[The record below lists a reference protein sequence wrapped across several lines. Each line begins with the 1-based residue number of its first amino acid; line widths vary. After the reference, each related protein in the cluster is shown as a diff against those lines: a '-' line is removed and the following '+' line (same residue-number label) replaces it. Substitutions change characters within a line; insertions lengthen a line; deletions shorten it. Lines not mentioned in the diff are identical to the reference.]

1 MSTGLTEVT
10 APPMKGWDRVGNWLD
25 QAAAVVSPLWGARRM
40 AARFATSQARR
51 FLARAGGYGG
61 ARHDRLKSAWAPGG
75 GSADADLLPDLADL
89 RERSRDLNRND
100 PHAAAITM
108 TMAVNIVGT
117 GIAPQCRLA
126 ADKLGITEAAAN
138 EYENAAEDAFNLWC
152 PHADAQNRQDFYQMQ
167 WMVLSQILMNGEVF
181 ALPLMVK
188 EAGRPFSFAW
198 EIIEADR
205 VETPPAMAGQSNIRD
220 GVELGDRGEPVAYYI
235 RKRHP
240 GDQLMPQ
247 GVAPNAVNE
256 WIRYPARN
264 RLGRLNVHHLY
275 WVKRPGQTRG
285 EPFFAPVLS
294 YFKHLGDIV
303 EAEIVAERI
312 AACFA
317 VFVTKTANPLGAAV
331 AAASST
337 TTQGQRLETIE
348 PGIIERLADGE
359 DVQFANPNRPGITFE
374 PFILLVLRAIS
385 AALGLPYQ
393 VILKDFSRMN
403 YSSARAALLDA
414 RQFFRVYQ
422 DWMAK
427 SFCQPTW
434 NYVIEEAWLRSMI
447 PAVNLVSDRSRAYYL
462 AADWVPPGWGWVDPV
477 KEVESSKIAI
487 GSVLS
492 TMSAE
497 CAAQGRDWQQ
507 VTRQRKREQD
517 FCKAM
522 GVTPDFGVTPAQ
534 SAQPGNA
541 TADAPADQPAQ
552 GAYA

>member
-1 MSTGLTEVT
+1 MSSGLTEVK
-10 APPMKGWDRVGNWLD
+10 APRLTGFDRLGDWLD
-25 QAAAVVSPLWGARRM
+25 QAAAAVSPLWGARRM
-40 AARFATSQARR
+40 AARFATATAKR
-51 FLARAGGYGG
+51 FLARAGGYHG
-61 ARHDRLKSAWAPGG
+61 AQHDRLKSAWAPGG

-117 GIAPQCRLA
+117 GITPQCRLA
-126 ADKLGITEAAAN
+126 AEKLGITEASAN
-138 EYENAAEDAFNLWC
+138 EYENEAEDAFALWC

-205 VETPPAMAGQSNIRD
+205 VETPPHLAAQSNIRD

-240 GDQLMPQ
+240 GDRLLPS
-247 GVAPNAVNE
+247 GAVPIARDE
-256 WIRYPARN
+256 WLRYPARN
-264 RLGRLNVHHLY
+264 RVGRLNVHHLY

-317 VFVTKTANPLGAAV
+317 VFIKKGANPLGAAI
-331 AAASST
+331 AAAGST
-337 TTQGQRLETIE
+337 NTQGQRLETIE
-348 PGIIERLADGE
+348 PGIIERLAEGE
-359 DVQFANPNRPGITFE
+359 EAQFANPNRPGITFE

-434 NYVIEEAWLRSMI
+434 NYVIEEAWLRDMI
-447 PAVNLVSDRSRAYYL
+447 PPVNLVSDRSRAYYL
-462 AADWVPPGWGWVDPV
+462 KAEWVPPGWGWVDPV

-487 GSVLS
+487 GSALS
-492 TMSAE
+492 TMAHE
-497 CAAQGRDWQQ
+497 CAGQGRDWQA
-507 VTRQRKREQD
+507 VIRQRKREQE
-517 FCKAM
+517 FCKTM
-522 GVTPDFGVTPAQ
+522 GVAPDFGVKAAPGAPAD
-534 SAQPGNA
+534 
-541 TADAPADQPAQ
+541 TAAADSPADQPAQ

>member
-1 MSTGLTEVT
+1 MSTGLQEVQS
-10 APPMKGWDRVGNWLD
+10 PPMKGWDRLGNWLD
-25 QAAAVVSPLWGARRM
+25 QAAAVISPLWGARRM
-40 AARFATSQARR
+40 AARFATAQARR
-51 FLARAGGYGG
+51 FLARAGGYHG
-61 ARHDRLKSAWAPGG
+61 AQHDRLKSAWAPGG

-100 PHAAAITM
+100 PHAAAITT
-108 TMAVNIVGT
+108 TMATNIVGT
-117 GIAPQCRLA
+117 GITPQCRLA
-126 ADKLGITEAAAN
+126 AEKLGITEESAN
-138 EYENAAEDAFNLWC
+138 EYENAAEDAFALWC
-152 PHADAQNRQDFYQMQ
+152 PHADAQNRQDFYQQQ
-167 WMVLSQILMNGEVF
+167 WMVLTQILLNGEVF
-181 ALPLMVK
+181 ALPLRIK
-188 EAGRPFSFAW
+188 EPGRPFGFAW
-198 EIIEADR
+198 ELIEADR
-205 VETPPAMAGQSNIRD
+205 CATPPHLAAQLNIRD
-220 GVELGDRGEPVAYYI
+220 GIELGERGEPVAYYI

-240 GDQLMPQ
+240 GDQFLPR
-247 GVAPNAVNE
+247 GATPNAAND

-264 RLGRLNVHHLY
+264 RVGRLNVHHLY

-317 VFVTKTANPLGAAV
+317 VFIKKSANPLGAAV

-337 TTQGQRLETIE
+337 NAAGQRLETIE
-348 PGIIERLADGE
+348 PGIIERLAEGE
-359 DVQFANPNRPGITFE
+359 EAQFANPNRPGITFE

-434 NYVIEEAWLRSMI
+434 EYVIEEAWLRDMI
-447 PAVNLVSDRSRAYYL
+447 PPVNLVSDRSRAYYL
-462 AADWVPPGWGWVDPV
+462 KADWVSPGWGWVDPV

-487 GSVLS
+487 GAALS
-492 TMSAE
+492 TLSHE
-497 CAAQGRDWQQ
+497 CAGQGRDWQA
-507 VTRQRKREQD
+507 VLRQRKREQD
-517 FCKAM
+517 FAKKM
-522 GVTPDFGVTPAQ
+522 GVTPDFGVKATPA
-534 SAQPGNA
+534 
-541 TADAPADQPAQ
+541 PASDHPAEEPAAMPAEQ
-552 GAYA
+552 EIAA